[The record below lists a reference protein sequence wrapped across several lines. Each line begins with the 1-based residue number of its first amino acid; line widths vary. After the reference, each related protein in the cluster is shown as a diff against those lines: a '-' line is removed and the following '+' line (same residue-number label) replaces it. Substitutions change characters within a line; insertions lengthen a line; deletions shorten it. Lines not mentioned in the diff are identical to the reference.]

1 LKKQKYIQQR
11 CDTQISTP
19 CPRLTSLALSTPKLK
34 SLKHKTKKVV
44 QNSADS
50 ALDIASI
57 KSMKKFTGIDSSGS
71 DSEESIS
78 VEIKSTIAGIKKRRK
93 GSGWEGLNG
102 PWVGGGRENVTPNPA
117 SNQTSR
123 SNEFITKG
131 GKDKPT
137 QSLWNASKKTKILMA
152 KGSIAKARKGGQQS
166 LKDMMR
172 R

>member
-1 LKKQKYIQQR
+1 MKKQKIIQQH

-57 KSMKKFTGIDSSGS
+57 KSMKKFTGNDSSGS

-102 PWVGGGRENVTPNPA
+102 PWVGGGRENVPTQA